1 MKEIIPKT
9 EARKIV
15 FERRAA
21 IGEKEVRRKSQ
32 KIAENLFSLDETLA
46 AKNILFYASTIKGDV
61 YTKGMIDYLIGMGK
75 VISLP
80 KLHKTQCRFFRGV
93 FLGWDKT
100 VVGEDM
106 FIEST
111 VAVDDN
117 FDDIDLIIVPSVA
130 VSLDGRRIGI
140 GKEYYSNLISK
151 TLAPRILLAFEF
163 QVFNRIE
170 TTRKEFNV
178 SKIITERRIIPVN
191 ISEMYDK
198 IR

>member
-9 EARKIV
+9 EARKFV
-15 FERRAA
+15 YERREA
-21 IGEKEVRRKSQ
+21 ISEREVRRKSL
-32 KIAENLFSLDETLA
+32 KISENLRLLDEVLS
-46 AKNILFYASTIKGDV
+46 AKNILFYASEIKGDI
-61 YTKGMIDYLIGMGK
+61 YTKGMIDLLIGMGK

-80 KLHKTQCRFFRGV
+80 KLHKSQCRFFRGV
-93 FLGWDKT
+93 FLGWEKT
-100 VVGEDM
+100 DIGEEG

-151 TLAPRILLAFEF
+151 TLAPRIVLAFEF
-163 QVFNRIE
+163 QVFNKIE
-170 TTRKEFNV
+170 TTQKEFNV
-178 SKIITERRIIPVN
+178 SKIITERRIIPLQYSDN
-191 ISEMYDK
+191 YAK
-198 IR
+198 I

>member
-15 FERRAA
+15 YERRSA

-32 KIAENLFSLDETLA
+32 MIAEQLFLSDEVRT
-46 AKNILFYASTIKGDV
+46 AKNILFYASTLKGDI
-61 YTKGMIDYLIGMGK
+61 YTKSMIDNLIGMGK

-80 KLHKTQCRFFRGV
+80 KLNISQSRFFRGV

-100 VVGEDM
+100 VVGEDL
-106 FIEST
+106 FVEST

-163 QVFNRIE
+163 QVFNKIE
-170 TTRKEFNV
+170 TTQKEFNV

-191 ISEMYDK
+191 YSETYGK
-198 IR
+198 VR

>member
-1 MKEIIPKT
+1 MIETIPKT
-9 EARKIV
+9 EARKFV
-15 FERRAA
+15 YERREA
-21 IGEKEVRRKSQ
+21 ISERDVRRKSLA
-32 KIAENLFSLDETLA
+32 ISENLRLLDEVLS
-46 AKNILFYASTIKGDV
+46 AKNILFYASEIKGDV
-61 YTKGMIDYLIGMGK
+61 YTKGMIDLLIGMGK

-80 KLHKTQCRFFRGV
+80 KLNKSQSRFFRGV

-100 VVGEDM
+100 DVSEEG

-151 TLAPRILLAFEF
+151 TLAPRIVLAFEF
-163 QVFNRIE
+163 QVFNKIE
-170 TTRKEFNV
+170 TTQKEFNV
-178 SKIITERRIIPVN
+178 SKIITERRIIPLIYSNSYAKV
-191 ISEMYDK
+191 
-198 IR
+198 

>member
-15 FERRAA
+15 FERRNV
-21 IGEKEVRRKSQ
+21 ITEREVRRKSQ
-32 KIAENLFSLDETLA
+32 MIADRLLTLDETLY
-46 AKNILFYASTIKGDV
+46 AKNILFYVSTLKGDI
-61 YTKGMIDYLIGMGK
+61 YTKGMIDMLIGMGK

-80 KLHKTQCRFFRGV
+80 KLNKSLNRFVRGV

-100 VVGEDM
+100 VVGAEG
-106 FIEST
+106 FVEST
-111 VAVDDN
+111 VAIDDN

-151 TLAPRILLAFEF
+151 TLAPRIVLAFEF
-163 QVFNRIE
+163 QVFNKIE
-170 TTRKEFNV
+170 TTAKEFNV
-178 SKIITERRIIPVN
+178 SKIITERKTIN
-191 ISEMYDK
+191 MNFSETYG
-198 IR
+198 